1 MDLRKITPGRFWFI
15 ILAAHTFNRLTGV
28 IMDTSATQED
38 VGKTTISTEVLHK
51 IARLTTLSVDGVCRM
66 ASFKGSFEKILGKE
80 EYEGVKI
87 QIRDNMVF
95 AEIFVVLIS
104 GLNVRDISR
113 EIQSRVSRAIS
124 EIVGMEVGGVNIHIM
139 DIDFSA

>member
-1 MDLRKITPGRFWFI
+1 
-15 ILAAHTFNRLTGV
+15 
-28 IMDTSATQED
+28 MDTYAAQED

-51 IARLTTLSVDGVCRM
+51 IARLTALSVEGVSRM
-66 ASFKGSFEKILGKE
+66 ASFKGGFEKFLGKE
-80 EYEGVKI
+80 EYEGVKV
-87 QIRDNMVF
+87 QIKDDMVF

-104 GLNVRDISR
+104 GMNVRDISR